1 MQFNF
6 DFTPLT
12 ELPRHRALLR
22 ALVPRLAAL
31 EQTKVIWLKGSL
43 ARGDAD
49 RWSSVDLHLLW
60 DQNDSTMAAPSRP
73 DHNCLDAIQETIEE
87 EIVFV
92 ERISDSAR
100 GGSLRGITAGTP
112 SGDDALDHTGPAA
125 LLFELSWTLL
135 ARHEGIKSPGGAARL
150 LYVAKHM
157 DSASKSSLTGK
168 QQANWTPDS
177 RLIESQLGR
186 FWLLLARLPA
196 VVRRREQLAAY
207 LLLTEMQA
215 LLLDLVVTLN
225 GGSRPHTNSRINQ
238 FLGPAQREAFE
249 RSMGLQ
255 PSGRQKSVGDCATWV
270 GQAVALVV
278 LYRWYAPQL
287 AQKHSL
293 RYPQKV
299 ENAVL
304 ALLSTEL
311 QNWPA
316 SISTG

>member
-1 MQFNF
+1 MHINLE
-6 DFTPLT
+6 FTPLT
-12 ELPRHRALLR
+12 ELPRHRALLQ

-60 DQNDSTMAAPSRP
+60 DQSGSKRPASSRP
-73 DHNCLDAIQETIEE
+73 YHNYLDSIQETLEE

-92 ERISDSAR
+92 EQISDSAR
-100 GGSLRGITAGTP
+100 GGSLRGITPGKP
-112 SGDDALDHTGPAA
+112 SGDDALDHTGAA
-125 LLFELSWTLL
+125 AVLFELSWTLL
-135 ARHEGIKSPGGAARL
+135 ARDESIKRPGGTTRL
-150 LYVAKHM
+150 LYVAEHM
-157 DSASKSSLTGK
+157 DSANKTSLSSK

-177 RLIESQLGR
+177 QLIESQLGR

-196 VVRRREQLAAY
+196 VVGRQERLAAHM
-207 LLLTEMQA
+207 LLTEMQA

-225 GGSRPHTNSRINQ
+225 GSSRPHSNSRINQ

-249 RSMGLQ
+249 RSMGLR
-255 PSGRQKSVGDCATWV
+255 PSGRQKSVSDGAAWV

-293 RYPQKV
+293 RYPQKA
-299 ENAVL
+299 EDAVL
-304 ALLSTEL
+304 ALLSAEL
-311 QNWPA
+311 ENWPA
-316 SISTG
+316 RISTG

>member
-1 MQFNF
+1 M
-6 DFTPLT
+6 T
-12 ELPRHRALLR
+12 ELPRHRALLQ

-60 DQNDSTMAAPSRP
+60 DQNGSTMAAPSRP
-73 DHNCLDAIQETIEE
+73 YHNCLDAIQETLEE

-92 ERISDSAR
+92 EQKSDSAR

-112 SGDDALDHTGPAA
+112 SGDDALDHTGAA
-125 LLFELSWTLL
+125 AVLFELSWTLL

-293 RYPQKV
+293 RYPHMA
-299 ENAVL
+299 EDAVL

>member
-1 MQFNF
+1 MQLNF
-6 DFTPLT
+6 EFTPLT
-12 ELPRHRALLR
+12 ELPRHRALLQ

-60 DQNDSTMAAPSRP
+60 DQNGSKIAASPRP
-73 DHNCLDAIQETIEE
+73 YHNYLDTIQETLEE

-92 ERISDSAR
+92 EQKSDSAR
-100 GGSLRGITAGTP
+100 GGSLRGITPGKP
-112 SGDDALDHTGPAA
+112 SGDDALDYTGPAA
-125 LLFELSWTLL
+125 LLFELTWTLL
-135 ARHEGIKSPGGAARL
+135 ARDECIERPGDAARL
-150 LYVAKHM
+150 LYVAEHM
-157 DSASKSSLTGK
+157 DSVDRTSLTSK
-168 QQANWTPDS
+168 QQPNWTPDS

-196 VVRRREQLAAY
+196 VVRRRERLAAY
-207 LLLTEMQA
+207 LLFTEMQT

-225 GGSRPHTNSRINQ
+225 GGSRPPTNSRINP

-249 RSMGLQ
+249 RSMGLR
-255 PSGRQKSVGDCATWV
+255 PSSRQKRVGDGATWV

-293 RYPQKV
+293 RYPQKA

>member
-1 MQFNF
+1 M
-6 DFTPLT
+6 
-12 ELPRHRALLR
+12 
-22 ALVPRLAAL
+22 
-31 EQTKVIWLKGSL
+31 IWLKGSL

-60 DQNDSTMAAPSRP
+60 DQNGSKMAASSRP
-73 DHNCLDAIQETIEE
+73 SHNCLDTIQETLGEE
-87 EIVFV
+87 NVFV
-92 ERISDSAR
+92 EQISDSAR
-100 GGSLRGITAGTP
+100 GGSLRGITVGTP
-112 SGDDALDHTGPAA
+112 SGDDALDDTGQAA
-125 LLFELSWTLL
+125 LLFEIAWTLL
-135 ARHEGIKSPGGAARL
+135 ARDEGMERPGCAARL
-150 LYVAKHM
+150 LYVAEHM
-157 DSASKSSLTGK
+157 DSVDRTSLTSK
-168 QQANWTPDS
+168 QPANWTPDS

-207 LLLTEMQA
+207 LLLTEMQT

-225 GGSRPHTNSRINQ
+225 GGNRPHTNSRINQ

-255 PSGRQKSVGDCATWV
+255 PSGRQKSVGDGATWV

-293 RYPQKV
+293 RYPQKA

>member
-6 DFTPLT
+6 EFTPLT
-12 ELPRHRALLR
+12 ELPRHRALLQ

-60 DQNDSTMAAPSRP
+60 DQNGSKMAASSRP
-73 DHNCLDAIQETIEE
+73 SHNCLDTIQETLGEE
-87 EIVFV
+87 NVFV
-92 ERISDSAR
+92 EQISNSAR
-100 GGSLRGITAGTP
+100 EGSLGGITVGTP
-112 SGDDALDHTGPAA
+112 SGNDALDDTGPAA
-125 LLFELSWTLL
+125 LLFELAWTLL
-135 ARHEGIKSPGGAARL
+135 ARDEGIKRPGGATRL
-150 LYVAKHM
+150 LYVAEHM
-157 DSASKSSLTGK
+157 DSVDRTSLTNN

-207 LLLTEMQA
+207 SLLTEMQA

-225 GGSRPHTNSRINQ
+225 GGSRPPTNSRINQ
-238 FLGPAQREAFE
+238 FLGPAQRDAFE

-255 PSGRQKSVGDCATWV
+255 PSSRQMRAAGGATWV

-287 AQKHSL
+287 AQKHAL
-293 RYPQKV
+293 CYPQMA
-299 ENAVL
+299 EDTVL
-304 ALLSTEL
+304 ALLSAEL
-311 QNWPA
+311 ENWPA
-316 SISTG
+316 RISTG